1 MEIHTTFNN
10 GKSCFCG
17 WLFLQARWASPMSPE
32 QCMAAVC
39 AKQARLSRY
48 RNRDLSQS
56 KSISRILRIMY
67 HDRTM
72 PNDLIAF
79 RG

>member
-1 MEIHTTFNN
+1 
-10 GKSCFCG
+10 
-17 WLFLQARWASPMSPE
+17 
-32 QCMAAVC
+32 MAAVC